1 MAIRLNRG
9 DTSGVTT
16 TEHGAIMAQD
26 KLWGGRFSQPTD
38 KFVEEFTA
46 SINFDQ
52 RMYRYDIQ
60 GSIAHA
66 RMLAKQEI
74 ISSLE
79 ADQIVSGLT
88 QILAEI
94 EAGKFKFSV
103 SLEDIHMN
111 IESKL
116 IEKIGPVG
124 GKLHTARSRNDQV
137 ALDIRL
143 YLRDELKLIRSYL
156 EQLQQALIAQA
167 EANLDT
173 IMPGFTH
180 LQTAQPVLFAH
191 HMLAYYEMI
200 KRDDGRMSD
209 VGKRLNQLPL
219 GAGALAGTT
228 FPIDREFVAEQLGFA
243 GVTRNSLDSVSDRD
257 FAIEFCS
264 AASILM
270 MHLSRLSEELILWS
284 SADFNFI
291 ELSDAFCTGSS
302 IMPQKKNPD
311 VPELVRGKT
320 GRVYGNLMCLLTL
333 MKSLPLAYNK
343 DMQEDKEPLF
353 DTIDTVKGSLK
364 VFAAMIAQLKVKGDN
379 MRIAAARG
387 FSTATDVADYCVRKG
402 LPFRQAHEVVG
413 KTVRYCVENGKDIPE
428 LSLAEFRAFSDL
440 IEADIYDFVT
450 LEASVN
456 ARKATGGT
464 ARAAVERE
472 LARLKK

>member
-1 MAIRLNRG
+1 M
-9 DTSGVTT
+9 S
-16 TEHGAIMAQD
+16 
-26 KLWGGRFSQPTD
+26 KLWGGRFTQPTD

-46 SINFDQ
+46 SIDFDQ

-60 GSIAHA
+60 GSKAHA
-66 RMLAKQEI
+66 EMLGRQDIITPAEAQEI
-74 ISSLE
+74 I
-79 ADQIVSGLT
+79 AGLDA
-88 QILAEI
+88 ILNDI
-94 EAGKFKFSV
+94 EAGKIEFSV
-103 SLEDIHMN
+103 ALEDIHMN
-111 IESKL
+111 VEARL
-116 IEKIGPVG
+116 IERIGAVG
-124 GKLHTARSRNDQV
+124 GKLHTGRSRNDQV
-137 ALDIRL
+137 AVDIRL
-143 YLRDELKLIRSYL
+143 YLRDEIDTILTYLAKL
-156 EQLQQALIAQA
+156 EQALISQA
-167 EANLDT
+167 ENNLDV
-173 IMPGFTH
+173 IMPGYTH
-180 LQTAQPVLFAH
+180 LQTAQPVLYSH
-191 HMLAYYEMI
+191 HMLAYREMI
-200 KRDDGRMSD
+200 ARDIS
-209 VGKRLNQLPL
+209 RLEDLRVRFNVLPL

-228 FPIDREFVAEQLGFA
+228 FPIDREWVAEKLGFS

-264 AASILM
+264 FASIAM

-284 SADFNFI
+284 SADFSFI
-291 ELSDAFCTGSS
+291 ELTDAFCTGSS

-320 GRVYGNLMCLLTL
+320 GRVYGNLMSMLTL

-353 DTIDTVKGSLK
+353 DTIDTIKGSLK
-364 VFAAMIAQLKVKGDN
+364 IFADMIAEMKVKADN

-413 KTVRYCVENGKDIPE
+413 KTVRYCVETGKDIPE
-428 LSLAEFRAFSDL
+428 LSLAEFREFSDL
-440 IEADIYDFVT
+440 IEEDIYDFVT

-464 ARAAVERE
+464 AREAVERE

>member
-1 MAIRLNRG
+1 
-9 DTSGVTT
+9 
-16 TEHGAIMAQD
+16 
-26 KLWGGRFSQPTD
+26 
-38 KFVEEFTA
+38 
-46 SINFDQ
+46 
-52 RMYRYDIQ
+52 
-60 GSIAHA
+60 
-66 RMLAKQEI
+66 MLAKQQI
-74 ISSLE
+74 IAAEE
-79 ADQIVSGLT
+79 ADQIVTGLEG
-88 QILAEI
+88 ILQDI
-94 EAGKFKFSV
+94 EAGKVEFLV
-103 SLEDIHMN
+103 ELEDIHMN
-111 IESKL
+111 IEARL
-116 IEKIGPVG
+116 IERIGAVG
-124 GKLHTARSRNDQV
+124 GKLHTGRSRNDQV
-137 ALDIRL
+137 AVDIRL
-143 YLRDELKLIRSYL
+143 YLRDEIDTILAYLAALEASLIK
-156 EQLQQALIAQA
+156 QAQ
-167 EANLDT
+167 ENLDV
-173 IMPGFTH
+173 IMPGYTH
-180 LQTAQPVLFAH
+180 LQTAQPVLYSH
-191 HMLAYYEMI
+191 HMLAYREMI
-200 KRDDGRMSD
+200 ARDTS
-209 VGKRLNQLPL
+209 RLLDLRARFNVMPL

-228 FPIDREFVAEQLGFA
+228 FPIDREWVAQQLGFD

-264 AASILM
+264 FASILM

-320 GRVYGNLMCLLTL
+320 GRVYGNLMSMLTL

-353 DTIDTVKGSLK
+353 DTLDTVKGSLK
-364 VFAAMIAQLKVKGDN
+364 VFADMIAEMAVKSDN

-413 KTVRYCVENGKDIPE
+413 KTVRFCVEHNKDIPE
-428 LSLAEFRAFSDL
+428 LSLAEFRQFSDL
-440 IEADIYDFVT
+440 IEADIYDYVT

-464 ARAAVERE
+464 AREAVERE

>member
-1 MAIRLNRG
+1 M
-9 DTSGVTT
+9 S
-16 TEHGAIMAQD
+16 QD
-26 KLWGGRFSQPTD
+26 KPWAGRFTQPTD

-46 SINFDQ
+46 SIDFDK

-66 RMLAKQEI
+66 RMLAKQGI
-74 ISSLE
+74 ISPDEAQTIMRGLE
-79 ADQIVSGLT
+79 S
-88 QILAEI
+88 ILADI
-94 EAGKFKFSV
+94 EAGNFEFSV
-103 SLEDIHMN
+103 ALEDIHMN
-111 IESKL
+111 IEARL
-116 IEKIGPVG
+116 IERIGAVG

-137 ALDIRL
+137 ALDVRL
-143 YLRDELKLIRSYL
+143 YLRDEVKAVLGYL
-156 EQLQQALIAQA
+156 DALQESLLGQA
-167 EANLDT
+167 EQNLNV
-173 IMPGFTH
+173 IMPGYTH

-191 HMLAYYEMI
+191 HMLAYYEMF
-200 KRDDGRMSD
+200 KRDAGRMAD
-209 VGKRLNQLPL
+209 VLGRLNYLPL

-257 FAIEFCS
+257 FALEFC
-264 AASILM
+264 AASSILM
-270 MHLSRLSEELILWS
+270 MHLSRLSEELVLWS
-284 SADFNFI
+284 SADFAFI
-291 ELSDAFCTGSS
+291 ELTDAFCTGSS

-320 GRVYGNLMCLLTL
+320 GRVYGNLMALLTL

-364 VFAAMIAQLKVKGDN
+364 IFADMIRDMRVRAEN

-387 FSTATDVADYCVRKG
+387 FSTATDVADYVVRKG

-413 KTVRYCVENGKDIPE
+413 KTVRYCIETGKDIPE
-428 LSLAEFRAFSDL
+428 LSLEEFRQFSPL
-440 IEADIYDFVT
+440 IEADIYQFVT

-456 ARKATGGT
+456 ARRATGGT
-464 ARAAVERE
+464 AREAVERE
-472 LARLKK
+472 IARARAERKGKA

>member
-1 MAIRLNRG
+1 M
-9 DTSGVTT
+9 S
-16 TEHGAIMAQD
+16 D
-26 KLWGGRFSQPTD
+26 KPWAGRFTQPTD

-46 SINFDQ
+46 SIAFDQ

-60 GSIAHA
+60 GSMAHA
-66 RMLAKQEI
+66 RMLAKQKI
-74 ISSLE
+74 IAAEDAEQIIGGLE
-79 ADQIVSGLT
+79 AIQCD
-88 QILAEI
+88 I
-94 EAGKFKFSV
+94 EAGRFEFKV

-111 IESKL
+111 IEARL
-116 IEKIGPVG
+116 IERIGPVG

-137 ALDIRL
+137 AVDVRL
-143 YLRDELKLIRSYL
+143 YLRDELKEILGYL
-156 EQLQQALIAQA
+156 DALQESLLNQA
-167 EANLDT
+167 EMNLAV
-173 IMPGFTH
+173 IMPGYTH
-180 LQTAQPVLFAH
+180 LQTAQPILFAH
-191 HMLAYYEMI
+191 HMLAYYEMAR
-200 KRDDGRMSD
+200 RDAGRLRD
-209 VGKRLNQLPL
+209 VLGRLNFLPL

-257 FAIEFCS
+257 FAIEFCA

-284 SADFNFI
+284 SADFDFI
-291 ELSDAFCTGSS
+291 ELTDAFCTGSS

-320 GRVYGNLMCLLTL
+320 GRVYGNLICLLTL

-364 VFAAMIAQLKVKGDN
+364 IFADMIAEMKVKAEN

-387 FSTATDVADYCVRKG
+387 FSTATDVADYVVRKG
-402 LPFRQAHEVVG
+402 IPFRNAHEIVG
-413 KTVRYCVENGKDIPE
+413 KTVRYCIENGKDIPE
-428 LSLAEFRAFSDL
+428 LSLEEFRQFSEA
-440 IEADIYDFVT
+440 IEEDIYDFVT

-456 ARKATGGT
+456 ARRATGGT
-464 ARAAVERE
+464 AREAVERE
-472 LARLKK
+472 IARARTERQIKS